1 MQPDTNLETDDLPL
15 RANTNHILVRHY
27 VMDLTLHFDRKVISG
42 SVVLFL
48 EPSSGSG
55 SKTEDGIGPGSC
67 IIEAGRS
74 HDVYV
79 CRSHNEDTVEDGTE
93 GIGKAMTKVEKIL
106 GAGERDGAEFQALS
120 GVRAQTPP
128 ETEMIQSSHL
138 WETTSDDDFTLVM
151 DCCDL
156 HVSKVEEVDISSVF
170 ASESPGVRLV
180 NPQTAFIQNLISMPS
195 DQWKQ
200 KHQLFSLC
208 SQAPGAQHGSSLQ
221 FYRDQWSLQV
231 RKKGV
236 ASAQGFPR
244 ALRICYE
251 TRPTGGSV
259 RWTKDQD
266 NRVCVY
272 TAGSPINNRA
282 LFPCQE
288 PPVAMSTWQATVRA
302 PSECVVLMSGE
313 EEAVSVGDGDTSL
326 LIWNYY
332 VTMPMPA
339 STFTLAVGHWRQ
351 VPAEIAPEVERG
363 LKTDCSKTAKLGARP
378 GEKVQ
383 ADQMSGHGSSFSEV
397 VKGSPLKTGSGDQ
410 TTHSDS
416 ALCYSSLE
424 DATLSV
430 TDYSGI
436 VDDSISCSH
445 DDYPCR
451 FTEESARSQRVIP
464 YRVFGP
470 VSLLQKAQ
478 VGVLKLLPRCLA
490 AAYTILGVHPFPRLD
505 VLIIPAGFSSL
516 GMASPPTAASHL
528 FLQMSQGIPGISA
541 LLCSLIHEV
550 TLEVCDTGL
559 LFQEGLVGGTL
570 KFMSVLCAGSPGTEE
585 KSLSLCGSRICHEI
599 AHSWFGLV
607 IGARDWTEEWISE
620 GFATYLEDIIWAQAQ
635 KLPSQETAEQSDL
648 KALLRWRRLS
658 DELQNSDEALQ
669 ILRPNMGN
677 TGQVS
682 DSGSSTVKHALN
694 PDKTFMQVHYLKGY
708 FLLRFLASQVGEQQ
722 FINFFRLFVKKYHG
736 QLILSQ
742 DFLQMLLPFPTWRGM
757 KMGVP
762 LFLFK
767 AITVIAIIIGIILT
781 LVPLCCR
788 EGLTLSAI
796 HADWLDRPGI
806 PKWLYERSAVWSQAR
821 LVEEVKAEVVKWIL
835 LSQSHQGKGRKRKR
849 IEPKVNYK
857 ELTSEQLVVLLELLL
872 EEEELSVPT
881 MLALQRTY
889 SLQDQDAEVQHR
901 WCELVVKHAYT
912 QAYGDVEHFLVN
924 YQAMGVYLYGELMV
938 QEDPQQQ
945 ALARRCLSLVQEEM
959 DQSARRV
966 VEEMV
971 L

>member
-1 MQPDTNLETDDLPL
+1 MQPDKNLNPDTDDLPL

-27 VMDLTLHFDRKVISG
+27 VLDLTLHFDRKVISG

-74 HDVYV
+74 HNVYV

-106 GAGERDGAEFQALS
+106 GAGERDGAECQALS
-120 GVRAQTPP
+120 GVRAQTPS
-128 ETEMIQSSHL
+128 ETEIIQSSHL

-170 ASESPGVRLV
+170 ASERSGVRLV
-180 NPQTAFIQNLISMPS
+180 NRQTAFIQNLISLPS
-195 DQWKQ
+195 DEWRQ
-200 KHQLFSLC
+200 KHQLFLLC

-236 ASAQGFPR
+236 TSAQGFPR

-313 EEAVSVGDGDTSL
+313 EEAVPVGDGDTSL

-339 STFTLAVGHWRQ
+339 STFTLAVGHWHQ
-351 VPAEIAPEVERG
+351 VPAEMAPAVERG

-378 GEKVQ
+378 GERVQ
-383 ADQMSGHGSSFSEV
+383 ADQMSGHGSSISEV

-436 VDDSISCSH
+436 VNDSISCSH

-451 FTEESARSQRVIP
+451 FTEESTRSQRVIP
-464 YRVFGP
+464 HRVFGP

-490 AAYTILGVHPFPRLD
+490 AAHTILGVHPFPRLD
-505 VLIIPAGFSSL
+505 VLIVPAGFSSL

-528 FLQMSQGIPGISA
+528 FLQMSQGISCISA

-559 LFQEGLVGGTL
+559 LFQEGLVGPHIIFL
-570 KFMSVLCAGSPGTEE
+570 SQSVLCAGSPGTEE

-682 DSGSSTVKHALN
+682 DSGSSMVKHALN

-742 DFLQMLLPFPTWRGM
+742 DFLQMLLITFPD
-757 KMGVP
+757 
-762 LFLFK
+762 LE
-767 AITVIAIIIGIILT
+767 
-781 LVPLCCR
+781 R

-912 QAYGDVEHFLVN
+912 QAYGDVEHFLVH

-945 ALARRCLSLVQEEM
+945 ALACRCLSLVQEEM

>member
-1 MQPDTNLETDDLPL
+1 MQPDKDLNPDTDDLLL

-27 VMDLTLHFDRKVISG
+27 MLDLTVHFDRKVISG

-48 EPSSGSG
+48 EPSSGLG
-55 SKTEDGIGPGSC
+55 TKAEDDIGPGART
-67 IIEAGRS
+67 IEAGGS
-74 HDVYV
+74 QDVLM
-79 CRSHNEDTVEDGTE
+79 CRSQDVDTVEDR
-93 GIGKAMTKVEKIL
+93 TKRPGETTASVEKTL
-106 GAGERDGAEFQALS
+106 GARERDKAEFQGLTA
-120 GVRAQTPP
+120 A
-128 ETEMIQSSHL
+128 ETENIQSSHL
-138 WETTSDDDFTLVM
+138 WETTSDRDFTLVL

-156 HVSKVEEVDISSVF
+156 HVSKVDEVDITSVSATSGLQPEF
-170 ASESPGVRLV
+170 ASEMSGVSSV

-195 DQWKQ
+195 SRWRQ

-208 SQAPGAQHGSSLQ
+208 SRAPGAQDGSSLH
-221 FYRDQWSLQV
+221 FHRDRWSLQV

-236 ASAQGFPR
+236 ASPQEFPR

-251 TRPTGGSV
+251 TTPTGGSV

-266 NRVCVY
+266 DRVCVY

-288 PPVAMSTWQATVRA
+288 PPVAMSTWQATLRA

-313 EEAVSVGDGDTSL
+313 EQTVPIEDGDTRF

-351 VPAEIAPEVERG
+351 VTAEIPPAWEKGVR
-363 LKTDCSKTAKLGARP
+363 TDCHKTAKLGAGLWERT
-378 GEKVQ
+378 E
-383 ADQMSGHGSSFSEV
+383 ADLMSGLGCSISEV

-410 TTHSDS
+410 TTSSGS
-416 ALCYSSLE
+416 AFCYSSHE
-424 DATLSV
+424 DAKLS
-430 TDYSGI
+430 GM
-436 VDDSISCSH
+436 VDDGISCSH

-464 YRVFGP
+464 HRVFGP
-470 VSLLQKAQ
+470 VCLLEKVQT
-478 VGVLKLLPRCLA
+478 GVLELLPRCLA
-490 AAYTILGVHPFPRLD
+490 AAHTILGVHPFPRLD
-505 VLIIPAGFSSL
+505 VLIVPAGFSSL
-516 GMASPPTAASHL
+516 GMASPHIM
-528 FLQMSQGIPGISA
+528 FVSQ
-541 LLCSLIHEV
+541 
-550 TLEVCDTGL
+550 
-559 LFQEGLVGGTL
+559 
-570 KFMSVLCAGSPGTEE
+570 SVLCSGSPGSGED
-585 KSLSLCGSRICHEI
+585 SLSLCGSRMCHEI

-635 KLPSQETAEQSDL
+635 QLSLQEAAEQSDL

-658 DELQNSDEALQ
+658 DELQNSEEALQ
-669 ILRPNMGN
+669 ILRPNMEN

-682 DSGSSTVKHALN
+682 ESGSSTVKHALN
-694 PDKTFMQVHYLKGY
+694 PDKSFMQVHYLKGY

-722 FINFFRLFVKKYHG
+722 FIDFFRLFVKKYHG

-742 DFLQMLLPFPTWRGM
+742 DFLRMLLITFPDMER
-757 KMGVP
+757 KD
-762 LFLFK
+762 
-767 AITVIAIIIGIILT
+767 
-781 LVPLCCR
+781 
-788 EGLTLSAI
+788 LTLSAI
-796 HADWLDRPGI
+796 YADWLDRPGI

-849 IEPKVNYK
+849 IQPKVNYK

-872 EEEELSVPT
+872 EEEELSAAT
-881 MLALQRTY
+881 MRALKRTY
-889 SLQDQDAEVQHR
+889 SLQNQDAEVRHR
-901 WCELVVKHAYT
+901 WCELVVKHADT
-912 QAYGDVEHFLVN
+912 RSYGDVEHFLVHH
-924 YQAMGVYLYGELMV
+924 QAMGVYLYGELMV
-938 QEDPQQQ
+938 QEDPEQQT
-945 ALARRCLSLVQEEM
+945 LARRCLSLVQEEM

>member
-1 MQPDTNLETDDLPL
+1 MQPDTNLNPDTDDLPL

-27 VMDLTLHFDRKVISG
+27 VLDLTLHFDRRVISG

-170 ASESPGVRLV
+170 ASESPARRLV
-180 NPQTAFIQNLISMPS
+180 LSS
-195 DQWKQ
+195 
-200 KHQLFSLC
+200 
-208 SQAPGAQHGSSLQ
+208 SSLQ

-231 RKKGV
+231 RKNGV

-378 GEKVQ
+378 GERVQ

-416 ALCYSSLE
+416 ALCYSALE

-464 YRVFGP
+464 HRVFGP

-490 AAYTILGVHPFPRLD
+490 AAHTILGVHPFPRLD
-505 VLIIPAGFSSL
+505 VLIVPAGFSSL
-516 GMASPPTAASHL
+516 GMASPHII
-528 FLQMSQGIPGISA
+528 FLSQ
-541 LLCSLIHEV
+541 
-550 TLEVCDTGL
+550 
-559 LFQEGLVGGTL
+559 
-570 KFMSVLCAGSPGTEE
+570 SVLCVGSPGTEE

-742 DFLQMLLPFPTWRGM
+742 DFLQMLLITFPD
-757 KMGVP
+757 
-762 LFLFK
+762 LE
-767 AITVIAIIIGIILT
+767 
-781 LVPLCCR
+781 R

-857 ELTSEQLVVLLELLL
+857 EFRTGNPVGRYLGSVHPTYLCQLKLPKPIQLGVHTGDNTHTLTSEQLVVLLELLL

-901 WCELVVKHAYT
+901 WCELV
-912 QAYGDVEHFLVN
+912 
-924 YQAMGVYLYGELMV
+924 AMGVYLYGELMV

>member
-1 MQPDTNLETDDLPL
+1 MQPDKNLNPDTDDLPL

-27 VMDLTLHFDRKVISG
+27 VLDLMLHFDRKVISG

-79 CRSHNEDTVEDGTE
+79 CRSHNEETVEDGTE

-106 GAGERDGAEFQALS
+106 GAGKRDGAEFQALS

-170 ASESPGVRLV
+170 ASESSGVRLV
-180 NPQTAFIQNLISMPS
+180 NRQTAFIQNLISMPS
-195 DQWKQ
+195 DQWRQ

-208 SQAPGAQHGSSLQ
+208 SQAPGAQDGSSLQ

-313 EEAVSVGDGDTSL
+313 EEAVPVGDGDTSL
-326 LIWNYY
+326 LIWNYH

-351 VPAEIAPEVERG
+351 VPAEIAPAVERG

-378 GEKVQ
+378 GERVQ
-383 ADQMSGHGSSFSEV
+383 ADQMSGHGSSISEV

-464 YRVFGP
+464 HRVFGP

-490 AAYTILGVHPFPRLD
+490 AAHTILGVHPFPRLD
-505 VLIIPAGFSSL
+505 VLIVPAGFSSL
-516 GMASPPTAASHL
+516 GMASPHII
-528 FLQMSQGIPGISA
+528 FLSQ
-541 LLCSLIHEV
+541 
-550 TLEVCDTGL
+550 
-559 LFQEGLVGGTL
+559 
-570 KFMSVLCAGSPGTEE
+570 SVLCAGSPGTEE

-682 DSGSSTVKHALN
+682 ESGSSTVKHALN

-742 DFLQMLLPFPTWRGM
+742 DFLQMLLITFPD
-757 KMGVP
+757 
-762 LFLFK
+762 LE
-767 AITVIAIIIGIILT
+767 
-781 LVPLCCR
+781 R

-872 EEEELSVPT
+872 EEEELNVPT